1 MAGLEIFSNAE
12 FQRLLWLRYLDDI
25 FCLWTDTIEKSKDF
39 LESLNAFHPS
49 IKFTMDYSLYQIN
62 YLDILTTKD
71 ESGKTLRAYL
81 YTEPTDTNRYLHSS
95 HLAVN
100 KKSMLY
106 SQAVRMKQT
115 CSEEEHLQHI
125 LGDLKSLLVNRGY
138 RAESFRR
145 EIQRANSIDRQVLLE
160 KHPKIQEDSVMLVF
174 TFNPTLYIIF
184 DILKSVH

>member
-1 MAGLEIFSNAE
+1 
-12 FQRLLWLRYLDDI
+12 
-25 FCLWTDTIEKSKDF
+25 
-39 LESLNAFHPS
+39 
-49 IKFTMDYSLYQIN
+49 MDYSPYQIN
-62 YLDILTTKD
+62 YLDILIVKD
-71 ESGKTLRAYL
+71 ESGKTLRTSL
-81 YTEPTDTNRYLHSS
+81 YTKPTDTHQYLHSQPF
-95 HLAVN
+95 HLVEY
-100 KKSMLY
+100 KKSIIY

>member
-12 FQRLLWLRYLDDI
+12 FQPLLWLRYLDDI
-25 FCLWTDTIEKSKDF
+25 FCLWTDTMEKSKDF

-71 ESGKTLRAYL
+71 ESGKTVRAYL
-81 YTEPTDTNRYLHSS
+81 HTEPTDTNRYLHSS